1 MAGVKVTDLITL
13 GTADP
18 ADVMYI
24 VDSSSNQS
32 KQIEV
37 QNIYS
42 GMPQFESGSFTPTV
56 SDETNNIVVT
66 PLAAYYQRV
75 NDVVNCSYYLEAQLD
90 TGETTGTFNLSLP
103 VASNFAN
110 AKDLFGIVSHNA
122 DPTEL
127 VSWDLSA
134 DTVNNKCSVNLESTS
149 TAYGYQY
156 IYIVAQYEVL

>member
-1 MAGVKVTDLITL
+1 MAGVKVTDL
-13 GTADP
+13 TALASAASD
-18 ADVMYI
+18 DVMYI

-32 KQIEV
+32 KKIEV
-37 QNIYS
+37 QNIFS
-42 GMPQFESGSFTPTV
+42 GLPQFESGSFTPTV
-56 SDETNNIVVT
+56 SDETNILVT
-66 PLAAYYQRV
+66 PLAAFYQRV

-90 TGETTGTFNLSLP
+90 TGETAGTFNLSLP

-122 DPTEL
+122 DATEL

-149 TAYGYQY
+149 TAYSYQY
-156 IYIVAQYEVL
+156 IYIVAQYLVI

>member
-1 MAGVKVTDLITL
+1 MAGVKVTDLTTL

-37 QNIYS
+37 QNIYA

-56 SDETNNIVVT
+56 SDESNNVVVI
-66 PLAAYYQRV
+66 PGQAFYQRID
-75 NDVVNCSYYLEAQLD
+75 NIVNCSYFLEVALD
-90 TGETTGTFNLSLP
+90 TGETTGAFNLTLP
-103 VASNFAN
+103 VASNFTQD
-110 AKDLFGIVSHNA
+110 KQLFGIVAYND

-127 VSWDLSA
+127 IGWLIGA
-134 DTVNNKCSVNLESTS
+134 DTTNDKCFISLASST
-149 TAYGYQY
+149 TGYNYQF